1 MRGFMSCWKNFRSV
15 LVDLEEELEDEME
28 VVEKV
33 DQNAEEEEG
42 FEPQISEPEPAAL
55 SITP

>member
-1 MRGFMSCWKNFRSV
+1 MSP
-15 LVDLEEELEDEME
+15 ELEDEME

-42 FEPQISEPEPAAL
+42 FDQSPATGRHSRNL
-55 SITP
+55 SFLRWSD